1 MINDYSEVMCHI
13 KNDMNELQ
21 KLLDSKKYDQAR
33 EMTLSVMQDLSELVY
48 WIEGKNGKTIHC
60 PD

>member
-21 KLLDSKKYDQAR
+21 KLLDAKKYDQAR

-48 WIEGKNGKTIHC
+48 WIEGKNETIHC

>member
-1 MINDYSEVMCHI
+1 MINDYPEVMCHI

-21 KLLDSKKYDQAR
+21 KLLDAKKYDQAR

-48 WIEGKNGKTIHC
+48 WIEGKNETIHC